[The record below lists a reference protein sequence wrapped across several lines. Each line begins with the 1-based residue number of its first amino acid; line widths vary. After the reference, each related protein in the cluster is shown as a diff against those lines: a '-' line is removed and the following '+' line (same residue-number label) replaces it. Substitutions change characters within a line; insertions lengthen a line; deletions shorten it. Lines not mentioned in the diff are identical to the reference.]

1 MPPADIESSIDCYNA
16 TLRALLDK
24 HAPTELKHVTSHPLS
39 ARWYDRE
46 CRDVKCQT
54 QTLDSVGC
62 VPSSHKQPGN
72 SNSIHNGSCTRGNS
86 RRSGSTLSTRASVTQ
101 ELCGGPWTH
110 CFNLHRSATPTNS
123 LLNSSLGFSKRRSSP
138 YDCPPRL
145 PTHWSSLLGV

>member
-1 MPPADIESSIDCYNA
+1 MHRPSSNVSHHVHCQHAGMIVSVA
-16 TLRALLDK
+16 TL
-24 HAPTELKHVTSHPLS
+24 S
-39 ARWYDRE
+39 AKPGNWSGI
-46 CRDVKCQT
+46 
-54 QTLDSVGC
+54 SVGC
-62 VPSSHKQPGN
+62 VPSSHKQPDVGD
-72 SNSIHNGSCTRGNS
+72 SIYNGSYTRGNS